1 MQMQNERKKLEE
13 LNLLDDFLFNA
24 MMTYPEMGEKFTRK
38 ILKLLFNREFRNLK
52 VIAQKSYGGLN
63 TDLRGARLDVY
74 VESDDSAEIDASEDV
89 SVYDLEPDKNDKAK
103 YIAAFPQRIRFYH
116 AIIDSRSLK
125 SGEDFGK
132 LKRVYVIFICNYD
145 PFGCDRVKY
154 TIRNMC
160 VEEPEMP
167 YDDGA
172 QTTVLYTKGTK
183 DDDIS
188 EELRQFLNYM
198 ENTTQTNAVNDTL
211 KAIQKM
217 VDIVKRDGEVSLSY
231 MKGFERDTI
240 MYEKGQ
246 EAERQN
252 TERERQRADSAEKAR
267 DEAKKERDEAENVRD
282 SAEKARMIAEEEKIK
297 AQKETAEAL
306 KRVAELEKI
315 LQCKTAE
322 IK

>member
-1 MQMQNERKKLEE
+1 MQNERKKLEE

-24 MMTYPEMGEKFTRK
+24 MMTYPEMGEEFTRK
-38 ILKLLFNREFRNLK
+38 ILKLLFNKEFRNLK

-74 VESDDSAEIDASEDV
+74 VESDDSAEIDAAEDM
-89 SVYDLEPDKNDKAK
+89 SIYDLEPDKNDKAK
-103 YIAAFPQRIRFYH
+103 YVAAFPQRIRFYH

-145 PFGCDRVKY
+145 PFGYDRVKY

-172 QTTVLYTKGTK
+172 QTTILYTKGTK
-183 DDDIS
+183 DDNIS

-211 KAIQKM
+211 KDIQKM
-217 VDIVKRDGEVSLSY
+217 VDIVKRDVEVSLSY
-231 MKGFERDTI
+231 MKGFERDTM

-267 DEAKKERDEAENVRD
+267 DEAEN
-282 SAEKARMIAEEEKIK
+282 ARIIAEEEKVK
-297 AQKETAEAL
+297 AQKEAAEAL
-306 KRVAELEKI
+306 KRIEELEKE
-315 LQCKTAE
+315 LKRT
-322 IK
+322 K

>member
-1 MQMQNERKKLEE
+1 MQNERKKLEE

-74 VESDDSAEIDASEDV
+74 VESDDSAEIDASEDA
-89 SVYDLEPDKNDKAK
+89 SIYDLEPDKNDKAK

-145 PFGCDRVKY
+145 PFDYDRVKY

-183 DDDIS
+183 GDDIS

-211 KAIQKM
+211 KDIQKM

-246 EAERQN
+246 EAERKN

-282 SAEKARMIAEEEKIK
+282 EAEKARMIAEEEKIE
-297 AQKETAEAL
+297 AQKKTAEAL

>member
-1 MQMQNERKKLEE
+1 MQNERKKLEE

-24 MMTYPEMGEKFTRK
+24 MMTYPEMGEEFTRK
-38 ILKLLFNREFRNLK
+38 ILKLLFNKEFRNLK

-74 VESDDSAEIDASEDV
+74 VESDDSAEIDATEDA
-89 SVYDLEPDKNDKAK
+89 SIYDLEPDKNDKAK
-103 YIAAFPQRIRFYH
+103 YVAAFPQRIRFYH

-145 PFGCDRVKY
+145 PFGYDRVKY

-172 QTTVLYTKGTK
+172 QTTILYTKGTK
-183 DDDIS
+183 DDNIS

-211 KAIQKM
+211 KDIQKM

-231 MKGFERDTI
+231 MKGFERDTM

-267 DEAKKERDEAENVRD
+267 DEAEN
-282 SAEKARMIAEEEKIK
+282 ARISAEEEKAK
-297 AQKETAEAL
+297 AQKEAAEAL
-306 KRVAELEKI
+306 KRVEELEKE
-315 LQCKTAE
+315 LERTK
-322 IK
+322 

>member
-1 MQMQNERKKLEE
+1 MQNKRKKLEE

-24 MMTYPEMGEKFTRK
+24 MMTYPEMGEEFTRK
-38 ILKLLFNREFRNLK
+38 ILKLLFNKEFRNLK

-74 VESDDSAEIDASEDV
+74 VESDDSAEIDATEDA
-89 SVYDLEPDKNDKAK
+89 SIYDLEPDKNDKAK
-103 YIAAFPQRIRFYH
+103 YVAAFPQRIRFYH

-145 PFGCDRVKY
+145 PFGYDRVKY

-172 QTTVLYTKGTK
+172 QTTILYTKGTK
-183 DDDIS
+183 DDNIF

-211 KAIQKM
+211 KDIQKM

-252 TERERQRADSAEKAR
+252 TEKERQRANSAEKAR
-267 DEAKKERDEAENVRD
+267 DEAEN
-282 SAEKARMIAEEEKIK
+282 ARIIAEEEKVK
-297 AQKETAEAL
+297 AQKEAAEAL
-306 KRVAELEKI
+306 KRVEELEKE
-315 LQCKTAE
+315 LERTK
-322 IK
+322 

>member
-1 MQMQNERKKLEE
+1 MQNERKKLEE

-74 VESDDSAEIDASEDV
+74 VESDDSAEIDASEDA
-89 SVYDLEPDKNDKAK
+89 SIYDLEPDKNDKAR

-145 PFGCDRVKY
+145 PFGYDRVKY

-183 DDDIS
+183 GDDIS

-211 KAIQKM
+211 KDIQKM
-217 VDIVKRDGEVSLSY
+217 VDIVKRDGEVSWSY

-246 EAERQN
+246 EAERKN

-267 DEAKKERDEAENVRD
+267 
-282 SAEKARMIAEEEKIK
+282 MIAEEEKIE
-297 AQKETAEAL
+297 AQKKTAEAL

>member
-1 MQMQNERKKLEE
+1 MQNERKKLEE

-38 ILKLLFNREFRNLK
+38 ILKLLFNKEFRNLK

-74 VESDDSAEIDASEDV
+74 VESDDSAEIDASEDAPI
-89 SVYDLEPDKNDKAK
+89 YDLEPDKNDKAK

-145 PFGCDRVKY
+145 PFGYDRVKY

-183 DDDIS
+183 GDDIS

-211 KAIQKM
+211 KDIQKM

-246 EAERQN
+246 EAERKN

-282 SAEKARMIAEEEKIK
+282 EAEKARMIAEEEKIK
-297 AQKETAEAL
+297 VQKESAEAL

>member
-1 MQMQNERKKLEE
+1 MQNERKKLEE

-38 ILKLLFNREFRNLK
+38 ILKLLFNREFQNLK

-89 SVYDLEPDKNDKAK
+89 SIYDLEPDKNDKAK

-145 PFGCDRVKY
+145 PFDYDRVKY

-183 DDDIS
+183 GDDIS

-211 KAIQKM
+211 KDIQKM

-246 EAERQN
+246 EAERKN

-282 SAEKARMIAEEEKIK
+282 EAEKARMIAEEEKIE
-297 AQKETAEAL
+297 AQKKTAEAL

-322 IK
+322 VK

>member
-1 MQMQNERKKLEE
+1 MQNKRKKLEE

-24 MMTYPEMGEKFTRK
+24 MMTYPEMGEEFTRK
-38 ILKLLFNREFRNLK
+38 ILKLLFNKEFRNLK

-74 VESDDSAEIDASEDV
+74 VESDDSAEIDAAEDM
-89 SVYDLEPDKNDKAK
+89 SIYDLEPDKNDKAK
-103 YIAAFPQRIRFYH
+103 YVAAFPQRIRFYH

-145 PFGCDRVKY
+145 PFGYDRVKY

-172 QTTVLYTKGTK
+172 QTTILYTKGTK
-183 DDDIS
+183 DDNIS

-211 KAIQKM
+211 KDIQKM

-231 MKGFERDTI
+231 MKGFERDTM

-267 DEAKKERDEAENVRD
+267 DEAEN
-282 SAEKARMIAEEEKIK
+282 ARIIAEEEKVK
-297 AQKETAEAL
+297 AQKEAAEAL
-306 KRVAELEKI
+306 KRIEELEKE
-315 LQCKTAE
+315 LKRT
-322 IK
+322 K

>member
-1 MQMQNERKKLEE
+1 MQSERKKLEE

-38 ILKLLFNREFRNLK
+38 ILKLLFNKEFRNLK

-74 VESDDSAEIDASEDV
+74 VESDDSAEIDASEDA
-89 SVYDLEPDKNDKAK
+89 SVYDLEPDKNDRAK

-145 PFGCDRVKY
+145 PFGYDRVKY

-183 DDDIS
+183 GDDIS

-211 KAIQKM
+211 KDIQKM

-246 EAERQN
+246 EAERKN
-252 TERERQRADSAEKAR
+252 TERERQRADSAEK
-267 DEAKKERDEAENVRD
+267 
-282 SAEKARMIAEEEKIK
+282 EKIK

-322 IK
+322 GK

>member
-1 MQMQNERKKLEE
+1 MQNERKKLEE
-13 LNLLDDFLFNA
+13 LNLLDVFLFNA

-38 ILKLLFNREFRNLK
+38 ILKLLFNKEFRNLK

-74 VESDDSAEIDASEDV
+74 VESDDSAEIDASEDA
-89 SVYDLEPDKNDKAK
+89 SIYDLEPDKNDRAK

-145 PFGCDRVKY
+145 PFDYDRVKY

-183 DDDIS
+183 GDDIS

-211 KAIQKM
+211 KDIQKM
-217 VDIVKRDGEVSLSY
+217 VDIVKRDGEVLLSY

-246 EAERQN
+246 EAERKN
-252 TERERQRADSAEKAR
+252 TERERQRADFAEK
-267 DEAKKERDEAENVRD
+267 
-282 SAEKARMIAEEEKIK
+282 EKIK
-297 AQKETAEAL
+297 APKETTEAL

-315 LQCKTAE
+315 LQCKTTE
-322 IK
+322 GK

>member
-1 MQMQNERKKLEE
+1 M
-13 LNLLDDFLFNA
+13 
-24 MMTYPEMGEKFTRK
+24 
-38 ILKLLFNREFRNLK
+38 
-52 VIAQKSYGGLN
+52 
-63 TDLRGARLDVY
+63 
-74 VESDDSAEIDASEDV
+74 
-89 SVYDLEPDKNDKAK
+89 
-103 YIAAFPQRIRFYH
+103 
-116 AIIDSRSLK
+116 
-125 SGEDFGK
+125 
-132 LKRVYVIFICNYD
+132 IFICNYD
-145 PFGCDRVKY
+145 PFGYDRVKY

-172 QTTVLYTKGTK
+172 QTTILYTKGTK
-183 DDDIS
+183 GDDIS

-211 KAIQKM
+211 KDIQKM

-246 EAERQN
+246 EAERKN

-267 DEAKKERDEAENVRD
+267 
-282 SAEKARMIAEEEKIK
+282 MIAEEEKIK
-297 AQKETAEAL
+297 VQKETVEAL

-322 IK
+322 VK